1 MIMRGSFI
9 TLPHIHEVPK
19 PSVILSMGWRKPET
33 VGEQDNYGA
42 LSRTIASLSRNTI
55 GINYNGKIID
65 NNCVLT

>member
-1 MIMRGSFI
+1 
-9 TLPHIHEVPK
+9 
-19 PSVILSMGWRKPET
+19 MGWRKPET